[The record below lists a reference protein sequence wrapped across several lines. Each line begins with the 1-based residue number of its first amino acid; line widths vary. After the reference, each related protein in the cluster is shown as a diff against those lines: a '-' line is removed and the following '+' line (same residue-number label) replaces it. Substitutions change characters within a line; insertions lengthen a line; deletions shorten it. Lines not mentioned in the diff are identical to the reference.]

1 MALYNTSIEIDYV
14 RNSPFR
20 NKNSVFRAKSF
31 SELPTTGR
39 KGRCGMVTIT
49 DISRRCNVSRAT
61 VSKALNGHSDI
72 NAETAAHIRQ
82 VAKEMGY
89 LPNATA
95 RALKLGRSHNI
106 GVLFVDKTSSG
117 LGHEYF
123 SQILESVKQ
132 EAERNGYDIT
142 FISRDIGTLHMDY
155 YEHAKYRNC
164 DGVIVA
170 SVDFTDPDV
179 IKLVNSDIPTVT
191 LDYVFDS
198 HSAVLSDN
206 VSGMADLVRFVYG
219 RGHRK
224 IAFIHGEPTSV
235 TQKRLASFH
244 KTCSELGIV
253 IPEEYVEAA
262 TFHDPKASGLATRRL
277 LALKDRPTCILYP
290 DDFSFIGGMNEL
302 EKQGVSIPKD
312 MSVAGYDGI
321 LLSQVLRPRLT
332 TYRQD
337 AEAMGREAARQL
349 LEIIERPKE
358 WIPQQIMI
366 PGRLLEGDTIRD
378 IRQGF

>member
-1 MALYNTSIEIDYV
+1 MSITAASIILKFKQEEEGNIRQALQDFQQVSIEEQAPSGDLILYVEEDDYQ
-14 RNSPFR
+14 S
-20 NKNSVFRAKSF
+20 
-31 SELPTTGR
+31 L
-39 KGRCGMVTIT
+39 
-49 DISRRCNVSRAT
+49 
-61 VSKALNGHSDI
+61 
-72 NAETAAHIRQ
+72 
-82 VAKEMGY
+82 
-89 LPNATA
+89 
-95 RALKLGRSHNI
+95 
-106 GVLFVDKTSSG
+106 
-117 LGHEYF
+117 
-123 SQILESVKQ
+123 
-132 EAERNGYDIT
+132 
-142 FISRDIGTLHMDY
+142 
-155 YEHAKYRNC
+155 
-164 DGVIVA
+164 
-170 SVDFTDPDV
+170 
-179 IKLVNSDIPTVT
+179 
-191 LDYVFDS
+191 
-198 HSAVLSDN
+198 
-206 VSGMADLVRFVYG
+206 
-219 RGHRK
+219 
-224 IAFIHGEPTSV
+224 
-235 TQKRLASFH
+235 H

>member
-1 MALYNTSIEIDYV
+1 
-14 RNSPFR
+14 
-20 NKNSVFRAKSF
+20 
-31 SELPTTGR
+31 
-39 KGRCGMVTIT
+39 MVTIT
-49 DISRRCNVSRAT
+49 DIAVRCNVSRAT

-72 NAETAAHIRQ
+72 SAETAANIRQ
-82 VAKEMGY
+82 AAREMGY

-95 RALKLGRSHNI
+95 RTLKLGRSHNI

-132 EAERNGYDIT
+132 EAEKSGYDIT
-142 FISRDIGTLHMDY
+142 FISRDIGGLSMDY

-170 SVDFTDPDV
+170 SVDFTDPAV

-206 VSGMADLVRFVYG
+206 VGGMAELVRYVYG
-219 RGHRK
+219 KGHRR
-224 IAFIHGEPTSV
+224 IAFIHGEFTSV
-235 TQKRLASFH
+235 TQKRLGSFH
-244 KTCSELGIV
+244 RTCSELGLT
-253 IPEEYVEAA
+253 IPDEYIQPA
-262 TFHDPKASGLATRRL
+262 TFHDPKSSGLATRRL
-277 LALKDRPTCILYP
+277 LELKERPTCILHP
-290 DDFSFIGGMNEL
+290 DDLTFIGGMNEL
-302 EKQGVSIPKD
+302 GKQGVSMPEDI
-312 MSVAGYDGI
+312 SVAGYDGI

-337 AEAMGREAARQL
+337 AEAMGREAARAL
-349 LEIIERPKE
+349 VEIIERPKE
-358 WIPQQIMI
+358 WIPRQTMI
-366 PGRLLEGDTIRD
+366 PGRLLEGDTVRTIE
-378 IRQGF
+378 

>member
-1 MALYNTSIEIDYV
+1 
-14 RNSPFR
+14 
-20 NKNSVFRAKSF
+20 
-31 SELPTTGR
+31 
-39 KGRCGMVTIT
+39 MVTIT
-49 DISRRCNVSRAT
+49 DISQRCNVSRAT

-95 RALKLGRSHNI
+95 RALKLGVSHNI

-117 LGHEYF
+117 LSHEYF

-132 EAERNGYDIT
+132 EAERSGYDIT
-142 FISRDIGTLHMDY
+142 FISRDIGAVPMDY

-170 SVDFTDPDV
+170 SVDFTDPAV

-198 HSAVLSDN
+198 CSAVLSDN
-206 VSGMADLVRFVYG
+206 VGGMAELVRYVYG
-219 RGHRK
+219 KGHRK
-224 IAFIHGEPTSV
+224 IAFIHGEITSV

-244 KTCSELGIV
+244 KTCAELGLT
-253 IPEEYVEAA
+253 IPEEYIEAA

-277 LALKDRPTCILYP
+277 LVLKERPTCILYP

-302 EKQGVSIPKD
+302 ERQGVSIPGD
-312 MSVAGYDGI
+312 ISVAGYDGI
-321 LLSQVLRPRLT
+321 PLSQVLRPRLT

-337 AEAMGREAARQL
+337 AETMGREAARQL
-349 LEIIERPKE
+349 VEIIERPKE
-358 WIPQQIMI
+358 WIPRQTMV
-366 PGRLLEGDTIRD
+366 PGKLLEGDTVRTIE
-378 IRQGF
+378 

>member
-1 MALYNTSIEIDYV
+1 
-14 RNSPFR
+14 
-20 NKNSVFRAKSF
+20 
-31 SELPTTGR
+31 
-39 KGRCGMVTIT
+39 MVTIT
-49 DISRRCNVSRAT
+49 DISQRCKVSRAT

-72 NAETAAHIRQ
+72 NAETAAHIKK
-82 VAKEMGY
+82 VAREMGY

-117 LGHEYF
+117 LSHEYF

-132 EAERNGYDIT
+132 EAERSGYDIT
-142 FISRDIGTLHMDY
+142 FISRDIGAVPMDY

-170 SVDFTDPDV
+170 SVDFMDPAV

-206 VSGMADLVRFVYG
+206 VGGMAALVRYVYAM
-219 RGHRK
+219 GHRR

-235 TQKRLASFH
+235 TQKRLGSFH
-244 KTCSELGIV
+244 KTCAELGLT
-253 IPEEYVEAA
+253 IPEAYIEAA
-262 TFHDPKASGLATRRL
+262 TFHDPKESGLATRRL
-277 LALKDRPTCILYP
+277 LALKERPTCILYP

-302 EKQGVSIPKD
+302 EKQGVSIPGD

-332 TYRQD
+332 TYKQD
-337 AEAMGREAARQL
+337 AEAMGREAAREL
-349 LEIIERPKE
+349 VEIIERPKE
-358 WIPQQIMI
+358 WVPRQIMI
-366 PGRLLEGDTIRD
+366 PGKLLAGDTVRAIE
-378 IRQGF
+378 

>member
-1 MALYNTSIEIDYV
+1 
-14 RNSPFR
+14 
-20 NKNSVFRAKSF
+20 
-31 SELPTTGR
+31 
-39 KGRCGMVTIT
+39 MVTIT
-49 DISRRCNVSRAT
+49 DISRRCSVSRAT

-95 RALKLGRSHNI
+95 RTLKLGRSHNI

-132 EAERNGYDIT
+132 EAERSGYDIT

-164 DGVIVA
+164 DGVIIA
-170 SVDFTDPDV
+170 SVDFTDPAV

-198 HSAVLSDN
+198 RSAVMSDN
-206 VSGMADLVRFVYG
+206 VGGMEELVRYIYG
-219 RGHRK
+219 KGHRK
-224 IAFIHGEPTSV
+224 IAFIHGETTSV

-244 KTCSELGIV
+244 KTCAELGLS

-262 TFHDPKASGLATRRL
+262 TFHDPKSSGLATRRL

-302 EKQGVSIPKD
+302 EKQGVSIPGD

-337 AEAMGREAARQL
+337 AEAMGREAAHEL
-349 LEIIERPKE
+349 VEIIERPKE
-358 WIPQQIMI
+358 WIPRQIMI
-366 PGRLLEGDTIRD
+366 PGRLLTGDTVRD
-378 IRQGF
+378 IREGF